1 MITVARVVATGTSI
15 VTLVYLFLHDSWRA
29 DNVFLVPD
37 LVLCAVL
44 LVGAVLPPAWAGTV
58 LLSGFALAA
67 GVFGTSVSSYA
78 VDGELGVPS
87 LAGAVGCAAMTVL
100 LGRDR
105 SAGGSQDTQFGREDE
120 VHAV

>member
-1 MITVARVVATGTSI
+1 MITAARLVAAGTSV

-37 LVLCAVL
+37 LVLCGVL
-44 LVGAVLPPAWAGTV
+44 LAGAALPAARAGTV
-58 LLSGFALAA
+58 LLPGFALAA

-78 VDGELGVPS
+78 VGGELGVPS
-87 LAGAVGCAAMTVL
+87 LAGALGCAAMTVL
-100 LGRDR
+100 LGRER
-105 SAGGSQDTQFGREDE
+105 SADRGQDPQLGRQDE